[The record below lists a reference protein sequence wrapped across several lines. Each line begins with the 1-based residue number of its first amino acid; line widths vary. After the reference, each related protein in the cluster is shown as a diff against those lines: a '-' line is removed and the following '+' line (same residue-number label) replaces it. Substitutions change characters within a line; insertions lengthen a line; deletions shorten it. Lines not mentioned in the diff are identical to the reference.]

1 MSNNEGKQLEEMT
14 FFFFYS
20 YSPVSLEATDT
31 CITNSLIL
39 MKDDSNI
46 YYKFITIHYT
56 TITLRVVSCVY
67 LRLLTFLPA
76 ILIPAGDSS
85 SPIST

>member
-31 CITNSLIL
+31 CITLVSL
-39 MKDDSNI
+39 
-46 YYKFITIHYT
+46 
-56 TITLRVVSCVY
+56 
-67 LRLLTFLPA
+67 
-76 ILIPAGDSS
+76 
-85 SPIST
+85 